1 MAAALETDAAFQK
14 KIFGSRTTTL
24 IFSNKDLNDVMK
36 KVKYL
41 ESTSLLIEG
50 VRETFEN
57 KVKEQKRRFLGMLT
71 VILTAR
77 CYFIRKYVNIQRSNN
92 SRGGKK

>member
-14 KIFGSRTTTL
+14 KIFGSGTTTL
-24 IFSNKDLNDVMK
+24 IFSNKELNDVMK